1 MSQNETAKV
10 ARFCPECKSRITA
23 AEQLFEKPQVCP
35 KCKTRVLFVDYL
47 NVRPELPPELTEFVE
62 KGTPLGQPKIQL
74 IVVLAVAALT
84 IGFIA
89 SAVAGVSIGLFA
101 IAAIMLALGFA
112 GVAYWL
118 DHGTRAKALRE
129 QYVELRDRAE
139 QLHGR
144 QTSMVQHF
152 HGFQQNFEQL
162 IEAEK
167 ASIRQQH
174 EATLAEAAAD
184 RKLAADELS
193 AVEAKVKTAM
203 EDAKEEIASY
213 EKASAAIATKYLTEV
228 RKSIKSK
235 LNSNNYHKM
244 LETYE
249 KAVEFCGK
257 KGYPVEP
264 EIYESVKAELKED
277 YAEAVRKEVQKAE
290 QARIREQIKEEQKAE
305 RELEKE
311 LKRIAAEQKAIE
323 RALADALAKNQD
335 EHSAEVEEL
344 RRRLAEA
351 EANGQRAMSM
361 AQQTK
366 SGHVYVISNIGSF
379 GEQIFKIGM
388 SRRLDPLDRVKE
400 LGDASVPF
408 PFDVHLMME
417 SSNAPALEAALHRAF
432 HHRRVNGVN
441 LRKEFFNVSIDE
453 IIELVE
459 SLQDDESH
467 TIPFTAGPFERE
479 AEAEQYRESL
489 AMTEEDR
496 KLIDAAYE
504 LESATSV

>member
-1 MSQNETAKV
+1 MSNDGSQKV
-10 ARFCPECKSRITA
+10 TRYCPECKSRISA
-23 AEQLFEKPQVCP
+23 AEPLFAKPQICP

-47 NVRPELPPELTEFVE
+47 KVRPELPPDLDLFVE
-62 KGTPLGQPKIQL
+62 NGNPLSQPKVQL
-74 IVVLAVAALT
+74 IVLLAIVGLVV
-84 IGFIA
+84 GFIGAAITGVTIAMFAFA
-89 SAVAGVSIGLFA
+89 SIVLVIGL
-101 IAAIMLALGFA
+101 A

-118 DHGTRAKALRE
+118 DHGSKANALRQAYKDIGTRAE
-129 QYVELRDRAE
+129 V
-139 QLHGR
+139 LHGR

-152 HGFQQNFEQL
+152 YGLQQNFEHL
-162 IEAEK
+162 VEAER
-167 ASIRQQH
+167 ASIQQQQAQLLS
-174 EATLAEAAAD
+174 EAASDRTLAAT
-184 RKLAADELS
+184 ELS
-193 AVEAKVKTAM
+193 AVQAKVATAM
-203 EDAKEEIASY
+203 NEAKEEIASY
-213 EKASAAIATKYLTEV
+213 EQAAAAIATKYLTEV

-257 KGYPVEP
+257 KGYPVDG

-305 RELEKE
+305 RELERE
-311 LKRIAAEQKAIE
+311 MKRIAAEQRAIE
-323 RALADALAKNQD
+323 KALADALARTND
-335 EHSAEVEEL
+335 EHSAEIEEL

-351 EANGQRAMSM
+351 EASGQRAMSL

-379 GEQIFKIGM
+379 GEEVFKIGM

-408 PFDVHLMME
+408 PFDVHMMMQ
-417 SSNAPALEAALHRAF
+417 SSNAPALEAALHRVF

-441 LRKEFFNVSIDE
+441 LRKEFFRVSIEE
-453 IIELVE
+453 IVE
-459 SLQDDESH
+459 VVEGLKDDETH
-467 TIPFTAGPFERE
+467 TIPFTADPFELE

-489 AMTEEDR
+489 AMTDEDQ
-496 KLIDAAYE
+496 KMIEDAYE
-504 LESATSV
+504 SEASIAT